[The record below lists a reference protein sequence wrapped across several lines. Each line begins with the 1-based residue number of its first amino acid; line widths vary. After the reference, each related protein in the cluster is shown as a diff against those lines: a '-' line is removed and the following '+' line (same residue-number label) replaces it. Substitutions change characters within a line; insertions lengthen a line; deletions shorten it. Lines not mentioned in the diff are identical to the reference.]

1 VAAKC
6 VDAVFGATPPKAATL
21 QRQLLNFGSFI
32 HSHAIHFF
40 ALAGPDL
47 LLGID
52 APKEERNIVALLR
65 KAPDLAKKALR
76 LRSLGQ
82 KIAEII
88 GGRGTHPITAVAG
101 GMAAPLT
108 QDKVKSLGEM
118 CSEALELSLFALEA
132 GKKAFGDRPDML
144 QLLPLSTHDLGTV
157 RGDVWDIY
165 DGNLRLCDPQGGVAK
180 EFSAGVYRDV
190 MIEDAEHDSYSKQ
203 VAFKL
208 ADKEVSYRVGPLA
221 RLNTCVQLPT
231 PKAQAE
237 LLEYRTRF
245 GHPNHQVVAGHYA
258 RLIETLACAEAALEL
273 TRDPELLSPNVR
285 SQSEHGPKSAIAHI
299 EAPRGV
305 LIHDYDVDPQGLV
318 KRANFIVATQHN
330 ISSINASLRQAAEH
344 FWKRP
349 DDEFVNGVEF
359 AIRCYDPCLSCST
372 HQVGEMPMVV
382 SIMREGQL
390 IRQVRR

>member
-6 VDAVFGATPPKAATL
+6 VDAVFGATPPKAALL
-21 QRQLLNFGSFI
+21 QRQLLNAGSFI

-52 APKEERNIVALLR
+52 APKEDRNIVALLR

-82 KIAEII
+82 KIAEIV
-88 GGRGTHPITAVAG
+88 GGRGTHPITAIAG

-108 QDKVKSLGEM
+108 QEKVKLIGEL
-118 CSEALELSLFALEA
+118 CTEALDLSLFALDA
-132 GKKAFGDRPDML
+132 GKKAFADKAEML
-144 QLLPLSTHDLGTV
+144 ELLPLSTYDLGTV

-165 DGNLRLCDPQGGVAK
+165 DGSLRLCDPQGAVAK
-180 EFSAGVYRDV
+180 EFPASAYRDF
-190 MIEDAEHDSYSKQ
+190 MTEDATRDSYSKQ
-203 VAFKL
+203 VAIKL
-208 ADKEVSYRVGPLA
+208 SDKEVSYRVGPLA
-221 RLNTCVQLPT
+221 RLNTCASLPT

-237 LLEYRTRF
+237 LLEFRSRF

-258 RLIETLACAEAALEL
+258 RLIETLASAEAALEL
-273 TRDPELLSPNVR
+273 SRDPELLSTTVR
-285 SQSEHGPKSAIAHI
+285 SQPQHGPKSAVAHV

-305 LIHDYDVDPQGLV
+305 LIHDYDVDSQGMV
-318 KRANFIVATQHN
+318 KSANFIVATQHN
-330 ISSINASLRQAAEH
+330 ISAINASLRQAAEH

-382 SIMREGQL
+382 SITRNGQL
-390 IRQVRR
+390 VREVRR